1 VELAPRPETGPE
13 RKLWFVLA
21 LLQLTSD
28 DGGAAA
34 QNLQHGSDTDVV
46 VVGNVP
52 DGDVDKV
59 VEIDVG
65 VSQDVDIG
73 GTESHIDEAA
83 GRDGN
88 AVGLSLTGFC
98 LPRSAWSDSPAVT
111 GYRATQANDIRSA
124 SLQKFA

>member
-83 GRDGN
+83 
-88 AVGLSLTGFC
+88 AATATPLACPPVTASS
-98 LPRSAWSDSPAVT
+98 SAPDSST
-111 GYRATQANDIRSA
+111 ISA
-124 SLQKFA
+124 SSLILLSP